1 MKNESPQSIIEYVGK
16 SDHECLFG
24 GKKLNAIARLEI
36 ESFFVDIILKKF
48 NIFLPLSNNN
58 ILNPP
63 RIFLF
68 FSTWMEIITSRNPTY
83 LITYLILL
91 KKIIILDAILIF
103 DSIRFLL
110 SSRERTSFLPFE
122 IKIFKLSTPYPRMR
136 INGILQIPRSR
147 RI

>member
-1 MKNESPQSIIEYVGK
+1 MKNEAPQSIIEYVGK

-36 ESFFVDIILKKF
+36 VSFFVDIISKKF

-68 FSTWMEIITSRNPTY
+68 FHVDGNNNITKSYVSYYISYFN
-83 LITYLILL
+83 ILL

-103 DSIRFLL
+103 HTISIILARAY
-110 SSRERTSFLPFE
+110 
-122 IKIFKLSTPYPRMR
+122 IFPSLR
-136 INGILQIPRSR
+136 N
-147 RI
+147 